1 MSFSRK
7 ILCAVG
13 GVAVLVVGL
22 GIGLLTRSALAP
34 AAPLYQ
40 GNEERGGQAPQSAA
54 TGQAAAVGDAVSSA
68 KHENTPSSFIVD
80 IAPTFGGCDCGNPEC
95 RSHEYPALMRR
106 VKSGR
111 PAGLMPCGAA
121 LVFTSP
127 AAPATPSRGL
137 DTSPLAP
144 VVERSSL
151 RGTTGGD
158 GEKAT
163 VVRVVDG
170 DTIEVMIEGKTDRVR
185 YLGIDAP
192 ETVDPRKPAQCF
204 GIEASKK
211 NKELVAGKIVRL
223 EKDSTERDT
232 YNRLLRYLWLDDA
245 LINEALVAE
254 GFARAATYPPDV
266 KYEERFAWAERAAR
280 EEKRGLWSACPA
292 SLPYQSLQ
300 PALFSNS

>member
-1 MSFSRK
+1 M
-7 ILCAVG
+7 
-13 GVAVLVVGL
+13 
-22 GIGLLTRSALAP
+22 
-34 AAPLYQ
+34 
-40 GNEERGGQAPQSAA
+40 
-54 TGQAAAVGDAVSSA
+54 
-68 KHENTPSSFIVD
+68 
-80 IAPTFGGCDCGNPEC
+80 
-95 RSHEYPALMRR
+95 
-106 VKSGR
+106 
-111 PAGLMPCGAA
+111 
-121 LVFTSP
+121 
-127 AAPATPSRGL
+127 
-137 DTSPLAP
+137 
-144 VVERSSL
+144 
-151 RGTTGGD
+151 
-158 GEKAT
+158 
-163 VVRVVDG
+163 DG